1 MNREIN
7 GIVRK
12 IDNLG
17 RMVIPVEYLKKL
29 GIDKETEVEIFSTN
43 DEIVIKKYSS
53 KDKLERDFENLICR
67 YGVDRVREICNVYRN
82 ITDYQS
88 DDSYSLPLVRQ

>member
-88 DDSYSLPLVRQ
+88 DDSCFLPIVRQ